1 MKLPTETLRLI
12 AQYLPDKQANA
23 VAQVETDTEADKEYT
38 VDELARVAGST
49 VRNIRAYQDKGVLPP
64 PVLRGRKGIYH
75 NYHLARLKVVS
86 GLLDRGYTLSSIKD
100 LLDGLENG
108 VGLPELL
115 GIESAIST
123 PWGHEEPQTVPVT
136 RIAAMFGDTLTP
148 EAMKMAVD
156 LELMKP
162 EGPNIVVSSMKTLEA
177 GAHLT
182 ATGIPL
188 EDLLDILRMMRGNV
202 ERVANELVKLV
213 ADQVL
218 GEYGSQNLP
227 PKEEFPKIADL
238 VWRLRPLSEKAV
250 VSEFSRAM
258 DKAANRLLAD
268 KLEEIIQLL
277 DQSSNS

>member
-1 MKLPTETLRLI
+1 MKFPNETLRLI
-12 AQYLPDKQANA
+12 AQYLPENDGSNA
-23 VAQVETDTEADKEYT
+23 AREAIESDREYT

-49 VRNIRAYQDKGVLPP
+49 VRNIRAYQDKGILPP
-64 PVLRGRKGIYH
+64 PELRGRKGIYH

-100 LLDGLENG
+100 LLEGLEKG
-108 VGLPELL
+108 VGLPEIV

-123 PWGHEEPQTVPVT
+123 PWGQEEPQTVPMVEL
-136 RIAAMFGDTLTP
+136 AAMFGEALTP
-148 EAMKMAVD
+148 EALQMAID

-162 EGPNIVVSSMKTLEA
+162 DGDKMRVSSMKTLEA
-177 GAHLT
+177 GAQLT

-213 ADQVL
+213 ADHVL
-218 GEYGSQNLP
+218 GEYGEQNLP

-268 KLEEIIQLL
+268 KLEDILNLMNQKQ
-277 DQSSNS
+277 D